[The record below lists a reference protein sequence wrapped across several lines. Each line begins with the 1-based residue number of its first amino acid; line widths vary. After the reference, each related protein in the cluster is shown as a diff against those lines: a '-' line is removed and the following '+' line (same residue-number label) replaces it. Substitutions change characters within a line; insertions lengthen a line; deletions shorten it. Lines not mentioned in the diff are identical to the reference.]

1 MLNDLGINLGGTDV
15 DLTQD
20 ATIVNKELLAEN
32 RELLAR
38 IEALT
43 REANT
48 PLTVIPEAGV
58 KPLFARVNIILE
70 ENEGIAPSGQYFGL
84 HGNWVNPETLEELEP
99 RVQSGEITRQEAQV
113 MATEKVQFEAYLRPG
128 EEAAVPVELLSV
140 LNDALVDSPV
150 IDTITSQVLGYK
162 QKLRYPYRIT
172 TTRKQIG
179 H

>member
-1 MLNDLGINLGGTDV
+1 MSDLGSNLGGTDV

-20 ATIVNKELLAEN
+20 VATVNKDLLAEN

-84 HGNWVNPETLEELEP
+84 HGSWVNPEMLEELEP
-99 RVQSGEITRQEAQV
+99 RVRAGEITRQEAQTL
-113 MATEKVQFEAYLRPG
+113 ATEKVQFEAYLRPG

-150 IDTITSQVLGYK
+150 IDPITSQVLGYK